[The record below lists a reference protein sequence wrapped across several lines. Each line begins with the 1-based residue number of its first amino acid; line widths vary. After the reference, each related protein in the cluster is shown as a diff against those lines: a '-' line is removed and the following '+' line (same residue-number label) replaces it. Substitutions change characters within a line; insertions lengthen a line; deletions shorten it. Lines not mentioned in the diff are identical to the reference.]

1 MNPYSHVVIASR
13 LESLIK
19 PENPAEYYWGAI
31 APDVRYIAVVPR
43 QQTHVPAQK
52 IVGFLS
58 RYPNLKSFIQGY
70 LVHCLSD
77 EVHMGEIFFR
87 QFPFSVLKRKLS
99 YQHIAVVLELFC
111 FENEKVNISMSD
123 THNEVLAE
131 LGVNEAASAKLARS
145 IGQYVMAGPAEARLA
160 ELFRLLGPKD
170 NSHLEK
176 YVKAAMGFQKNWL
189 LKNVLF
195 FGIRQGKIIDTIVS
209 RVTALLSIS
218 GI

>member
-1 MNPYSHVVIASR
+1 MNPYSHVVIASK

-31 APDVRYIAVVPR
+31 APDVRYIAGVPR
-43 QQTHVPAQK
+43 GQTHLPAQK
-52 IVGFLS
+52 IVEFIP
-58 RYPNLKSFIQGY
+58 RYPNLRSFIQGY

-123 THNEVLAE
+123 THNEVLTE
-131 LGVNEAASAKLARS
+131 LGVDEAASARLAHS
-145 IGQYVMAGPAEARLA
+145 IGQYVMAGEAHLA

-176 YVKAAMGFQKNWL
+176 YIKAATSFQKNWL
-189 LKNVLF
+189 LKNALF
-195 FGIRQGKIIDTIVS
+195 FGIRQGKIIDAIVS
-209 RVTALLSIS
+209 RATALLSVS